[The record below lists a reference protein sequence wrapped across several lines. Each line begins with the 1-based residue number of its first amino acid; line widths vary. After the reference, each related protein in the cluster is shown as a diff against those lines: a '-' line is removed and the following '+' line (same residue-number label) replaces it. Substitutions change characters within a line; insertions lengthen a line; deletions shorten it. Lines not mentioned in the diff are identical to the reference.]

1 MPVIIPALC
10 VEVPE
15 FWIYKFIRFR
25 ANICPMLGMFG
36 MKTGRE
42 IYTISLHYEQSQK
55 FNRIE
60 LQTELSLGEEHSD
73 LSSQYESADLRNVEI
88 IFEY

>member
-1 MPVIIPALC
+1 
-10 VEVPE
+10 
-15 FWIYKFIRFR
+15 
-25 ANICPMLGMFG
+25 

-55 FNRIE
+55 FNRSE

-73 LSSQYESADLRNVEI
+73 LSSQCESADLRNVEI